1 MSLFA
6 RLPDVTSTVRGALAS
21 FLGSNTNRLTGQAPS
36 KPQVLSMLQSRA
48 PEEQL
53 KALKFI
59 LAQYFGRRD
68 VGEYLSHVANLITS
82 SYEVKKLA
90 YFFLNAI
97 GNAHKREVLMCI
109 NSFHKETSDKQPLVR
124 ATALRALTGLRLSE
138 IVELLFVT
146 VQKATNDFSI
156 YVRKTAAL
164 NIMKLSEVEESLL
177 PQLSELL
184 SKVLKDPYM
193 LVVGP
198 AVLVLHIL
206 FPNRL
211 DLLHPHYR
219 RICRGLSNFEDWYI
233 PTTLTVLLRYARTYL
248 DKRLVGIETT
258 DPDLKLLLDNVE
270 PLFNSSSPSVLLA
283 AANVFYHLAP
293 EARYR
298 AAAHSLL
305 TFRSTKAEIAE
316 LMLDMIHAF
325 ASKMPEV
332 YSGFHSFFYLSGRDT
347 LAVARQ
353 KIDILTLLITEGNAL
368 YVLRELMVYAHM
380 ENLDIATLSIS
391 ALGVC
396 AQKPAFSEACTKHL
410 VSLLKSQRS
419 GVISQC
425 IIVLRG
431 LIALSPDKYHKV
443 IVHCAK
449 YLDTLESSTARA
461 SAIWIVGAYNV
472 TPK

>member
-21 FLGSNTNRLTGQAPS
+21 ILGSSTNRLTGQAPS
-36 KPQVLSMLQSRA
+36 RQQVLSMLQSRA

-68 VGEYLSHVANLITS
+68 VGEYLSHVANLMTT

-97 GNAHKREVLMCI
+97 GNAHKREILMCI

-177 PQLSELL
+177 PQLSDLL

-198 AVLVLHIL
+198 ALLVLHTL

-219 RICRGLSNFEDWYI
+219 RICRALNSFEEWYL

-248 DKRLVGIETT
+248 DRRVLGIDTL
-258 DPDLKLLLDNVE
+258 DPDLKLLLDNIE

-283 AANVFYHLAP
+283 AANVVFHVAP
-293 EARYR
+293 ETRYR
-298 AAAHSLL
+298 TAAHSLL
-305 TFRSTKAEIAE
+305 TFRSAKTEIAE
-316 LMLDMIHAF
+316 LMLDMAYAF
-325 ASKMPEV
+325 AAKTPEV
-332 YSGFHSFFYLSGRDT
+332 YGGFHSFFYLSGRDALT
-347 LAVARQ
+347 VARR
-353 KIDILTLLITEGNAL
+353 KVDILTLLIAEGNAM
-368 YVLRELMVYAHM
+368 YVLRELVAYAHI
-380 ENLDIATLSIS
+380 ENLAIATLSIS

-396 AQKPAFSEACTKHL
+396 AQKPAFSDACTKHL

-419 GVISQC
+419 GVIAQC

-472 TPK
+472 TPT